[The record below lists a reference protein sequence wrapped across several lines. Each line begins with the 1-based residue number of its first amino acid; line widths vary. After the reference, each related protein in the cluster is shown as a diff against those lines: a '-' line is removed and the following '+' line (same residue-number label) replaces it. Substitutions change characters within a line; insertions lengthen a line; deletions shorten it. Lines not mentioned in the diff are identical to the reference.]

1 MLYSSSLDYFDRG
14 VNMKKLIVT
23 ISTGKDELDEE
34 VYKRLKEKVRQFL
47 DEFFGIQIGEE

>member
-1 MLYSSSLDYFDRG
+1 
-14 VNMKKLIVT
+14 MKKLIVT